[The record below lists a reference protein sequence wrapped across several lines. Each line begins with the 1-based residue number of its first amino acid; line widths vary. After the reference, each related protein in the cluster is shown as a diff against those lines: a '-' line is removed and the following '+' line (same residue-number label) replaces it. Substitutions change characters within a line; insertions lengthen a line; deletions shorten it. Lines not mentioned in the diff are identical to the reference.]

1 MAENG
6 STPAR
11 RRLLVGGLAVLL
23 LVAVGVA
30 AVAVL
35 WYTVLDDISVPE
47 IVTIGDDE
55 EDAGDRAE
63 RREERGDG
71 DGAGEAEQELVWLL
85 ASKGMI
91 RFLNVGES
99 ARVEPVGVFSDGT
112 RQKLDPSLVT
122 FTNSDPSIIKV
133 SSDGTVTAVGVGN
146 AEISLKYQ
154 GLSNGVL
161 ATVYGNRFWFPPFD
175 PTMAGTLPGSDT
187 LVVLNRVMVELK
199 ATYTSD
205 DADAIAA
212 EISGQVLHSFSSFPG
227 HLLQFN
233 TEANSLTEVL
243 TALELDARVNE
254 AYPDEL
260 VETTSGTGNYNFQGS
275 GTADPAGFAIARR
288 ILLESLGLQPVKV
301 AIIDSGILFPI
312 QQQSIEGKVEHIQD
326 TVNYSLNWALDWSVI
341 TPFNI
346 EDDLQAIF
354 DALEN
359 DDNRILSQQ
368 EAINEARLDLI
379 QLQQSIPENWEGA
392 LKNNSPV
399 WRSHG
404 TAVSSVFV
412 KQINV
417 DQSTHIDPV
426 IDYEMQVH
434 FAGGSSIVES
444 GRLGKVGLKSRIEA
458 PAVTAALEYIEA
470 NKEDIDIVNMSF
482 TLPSLSLTNFDK
494 QWLNR
499 IKAMNDNIL
508 FVIAAGNGGKDAS
521 DVEPANWSLETN
533 NIITVGATDATGS
546 RRGTWTEGSSNHGN
560 AVLIAAPGVDVTV
573 IDTMSGIANNW
584 AGTSFAAPKVVAAVS
599 MLRAIDPSANPSEI
613 IAHVTNEEI
622 AEIISICTEAV
633 DPCPSGKEEEWK
645 LLRIDRAVSGW
656 LNRLPAI
663 QPLPAEP
670 TPTPTPSPAPMIE
683 FELPQYTLL
692 PDNPQ
697 VIFHVRV
704 SNPGSQ
710 AQTVYLDSSVYPV
723 VGGNR
728 QDEIKWFDILDMSK
742 PVGSDR
748 SLGSKLLG
756 TAGSRIV
763 LPGRLVKLLPGVN
776 IPAGGS
782 IRVNYIFLRSG
793 DEWGADKLEV
803 DIALFQDEKGD
814 GLLHSKTLEMPGVT
828 PWSGS
833 AATAAPAPT
842 AVAWPTSTSAPALP
856 AATQPSASCPP
867 LAQERTDWDPQ
878 YRYRTIEVRG
888 FNKPVY
894 ENLELDYMIAN
905 PMALRDTFYLETKVL
920 SHPGLFDEFN
930 GDEMSPLDIQSGHAF
945 RIEEIVHIDGEGSQ
959 ETIGWQRFDYD
970 CQFQME
976 INIYADPFKDKLLD
990 SLLVTISFDESSD
1003 ATFTAER
1010 QQVGE
1015 QLAWMFECFQRLSEQ
1030 QKAEAVRLL
1039 VDFRL
1044 FNNSE
1049 DAGAAFA
1056 YYSSFA
1062 DAARPLIQQNPN
1074 LLPLVQSA
1082 ISQYCGGS

>member
-1 MAENG
+1 M
-6 STPAR
+6 
-11 RRLLVGGLAVLL
+11 
-23 LVAVGVA
+23 
-30 AVAVL
+30 
-35 WYTVLDDISVPE
+35 
-47 IVTIGDDE
+47 
-55 EDAGDRAE
+55 
-63 RREERGDG
+63 
-71 DGAGEAEQELVWLL
+71 
-85 ASKGMI
+85 
-91 RFLNVGES
+91 
-99 ARVEPVGVFSDGT
+99 
-112 RQKLDPSLVT
+112 
-122 FTNSDPSIIKV
+122 
-133 SSDGTVTAVGVGN
+133 
-146 AEISLKYQ
+146 
-154 GLSNGVL
+154 
-161 ATVYGNRFWFPPFD
+161 
-175 PTMAGTLPGSDT
+175 
-187 LVVLNRVMVELK
+187 
-199 ATYTSD
+199 
-205 DADAIAA
+205 
-212 EISGQVLHSFSSFPG
+212 
-227 HLLQFN
+227 
-233 TEANSLTEVL
+233 L
-243 TALELDARVNE
+243 TALEFDARVNA

-260 VETTSGTGNYNFQGS
+260 LETTSGTGNYNFQGS
-275 GTADPAGFAIARR
+275 GTADPAGFATARE

-312 QQQSIEGKVEHIQD
+312 QQPSIKPKVNHD
-326 TVNYSLNWALDWSVI
+326 LRWAFDWSVI

-354 DALEN
+354 DAIED
-359 DDNRILSQQ
+359 DDNRILSDQDN
-368 EAINEARLDLI
+368 INEARLDLI

-392 LKNNSPV
+392 LKNNSPT
-399 WRSHG
+399 WREHG

-412 KQINV
+412 NQINV
-417 DQSTHIDPV
+417 DRETHIDPV
-426 IDYEMQVH
+426 IDYELQVH
-434 FAGGSSIVES
+434 FVGGSSIVES
-444 GRLGKVGLKSRIEA
+444 GILERLGFLSNIEI

-470 NKEDIDIVNMSF
+470 NKEGIDIVNMSF
-482 TLPSLSLTNFDK
+482 KLPFFTFANLDK
-494 QWLNR
+494 HWLDP
-499 IKAMNDNIL
+499 IKAMNDDVL
-508 FVIAAGNGGKDAS
+508 FVIAAGNDGEDAS
-521 DVEPANWSLETN
+521 DVRPAKWSLETN
-533 NIITVGATDATGS
+533 NIITVGATDETGS
-546 RRGTWTEGSSNHGN
+546 RRGTWSGGSSNHGN
-560 AVLIAAPGVDVTV
+560 AVLIATPGVDVTV

-599 MLRAIDPSANPSEI
+599 MLRAIDPNANPSEI
-613 IAHVTNEEI
+613 IAHVTNDEI
-622 AEIISICTEAV
+622 AEIISICTEARN
-633 DPCPSGKEEEWK
+633 PCPGGKEEEWK

-670 TPTPTPSPAPMIE
+670 TRTPTPTPTPMIE
-683 FELPQYTLL
+683 FESPQYTLL
-692 PDNPQ
+692 SNNPQ

-704 SNPGSQ
+704 SNPGNK

-728 QDEIKWFDILDMSK
+728 QDEIKWFDIHDMSK

-756 TAGSRIV
+756 TAGSRTV
-763 LPGRLVKLLPGVN
+763 LHGGLEKLLPGVN

-842 AVAWPTSTSAPALP
+842 VVAWPTSTSAPALP

-905 PMALRDTFYLETKVL
+905 PMALRDTFYLDTKVL

-945 RIEEIVHIDGEGSQ
+945 RIQEIVHIDGEGSQ

-1049 DAGAAFA
+1049 DARAAFA